1 MPPTLRLDFR
11 ISKSDYAPLPDRRLM
26 SYTKLFSSIVHSSLW
41 SASDPTRLLFITM
54 LAMADKE
61 GVVYGS
67 RSGLARVA
75 NISPELAEVA
85 FAELLGPDPNS
96 SDALR
101 SPENEGRR
109 IEVYPGGFRL
119 LNFSYYRAIRN
130 EEERREQNRRAQ
142 ERFRVRHRNEN
153 QPSEAAGKP
162 ISEAEA
168 DTETYSPP
176 TPSLRRNHRHPFKAP
191 TVEDVEA
198 RISEKSYT
206 FRALDFIAYHQARG
220 WMLGRTPMKDW
231 KAAMLTWQLKRDRG
245 EAP

>member
-1 MPPTLRLDFR
+1 
-11 ISKSDYAPLPDRRLM
+11 M

-41 SASDPTRLLFITM
+41 SASDPTRLLFIAM

-109 IEVYPGGFRL
+109 IEVYPGGQLTAQALPHERIQARRLTESVQQIFADIEAASPDQPCRL
-119 LNFSYYRAIRN
+119 L
-130 EEERREQNRRAQ
+130 RRRPCLRCGQDET
-142 ERFRVRHRNEN
+142 RVLMGLE
-153 QPSEAAGKP
+153 
-162 ISEAEA
+162 
-168 DTETYSPP
+168 
-176 TPSLRRNHRHPFKAP
+176 
-191 TVEDVEA
+191 
-198 RISEKSYT
+198 
-206 FRALDFIAYHQARG
+206 
-220 WMLGRTPMKDW
+220 
-231 KAAMLTWQLKRDRG
+231 
-245 EAP
+245 